1 MIETGDLKAN
11 SQLDRLEKKMDRIL
25 ELLEGKELSIILD
38 GKKIAEIAFSEIER
52 RKNAS
57 RLF

>member
-25 ELLEGKELSIILD
+25 ELLESKELSIVLD
-38 GKKIAEIAFSEIER
+38 GKRIAEISFSEIER

>member
-1 MIETGDLKAN
+1 MIETGNLKAN

-25 ELLEGKELSIILD
+25 ELLESKELSIVLD
-38 GKKIAEIAFSEIER
+38 GKRIAEISFSEFER